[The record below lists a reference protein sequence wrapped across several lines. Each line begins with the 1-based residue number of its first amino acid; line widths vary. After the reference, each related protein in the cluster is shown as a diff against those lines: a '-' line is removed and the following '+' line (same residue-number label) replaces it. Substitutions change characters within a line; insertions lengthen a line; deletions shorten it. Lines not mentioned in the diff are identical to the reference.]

1 MADDDDWETDADFEN
16 TMTEEQK
23 RRAGNPEL
31 LAQKQQETASGMMT
45 MDAVRSKSLAS
56 SELPMD
62 QRNRKDGYQKPGD
75 DQTTTKEPQK
85 PAWGSGAVHKYRVI
99 SFRREI

>member
-1 MADDDDWETDADFEN
+1 MADDDDWGTDAGFEN

-31 LAQKQQETASGMMT
+31 LAQKQQETASGMT
-45 MDAVRSKSLAS
+45 MNAVRSKSLAS

-62 QRNRKDGYQKPGD
+62 QKNRKDGYQKPGD

-85 PAWGSGAVHKYRVI
+85 QP
-99 SFRREI
+99 